1 MILSPH
7 PVQAVKDIDTLL
19 EVREA
24 ALEDPLAFV
33 SKLQSGQNL
42 GLPVRQKLPDMP
54 NINWDKYNLGSVH
67 LNKPETRNSKTTNG
81 KAKETHSFFTSY
93 VVYFDQRSGAA
104 HTRKLV
110 KILFWPFS
118 TFFVYFKHFSVI
130 FCLKSRQKV

>member
-33 SKLQSGQNL
+33 SRLQSGKNL

-81 KAKETHSFFTSY
+81 KAKGGRSFITSC
-93 VVYFDQRSGAA
+93 VAYFDHLLGAA
-104 HTRKLV
+104 R
-110 KILFWPFS
+110 I
-118 TFFVYFKHFSVI
+118 
-130 FCLKSRQKV
+130 QKAI